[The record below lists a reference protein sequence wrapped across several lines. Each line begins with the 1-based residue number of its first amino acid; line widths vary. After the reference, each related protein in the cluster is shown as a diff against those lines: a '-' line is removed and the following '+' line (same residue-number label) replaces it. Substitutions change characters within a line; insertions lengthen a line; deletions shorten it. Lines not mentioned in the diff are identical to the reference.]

1 MMWAVLVVSLVVAF
15 SFQGY
20 SIWRISLLAD
30 RLQGR
35 IRTRE
40 DLQMIKEVINL
51 NMRMAIAYIVFWFL
65 LIAVLIWTV
74 VARLLLFPQAI
85 TVFFLFGVITLPLGL
100 VGKSFEKKV
109 HALRAESGDAA
120 LEETFHRW
128 LKEWKEPRFQL
139 PE

>member
-1 MMWAVLVVSLVVAF
+1 MWAVLGVSLVVAF

-20 SIWRISLLAD
+20 SIWRISLLAH
-30 RLQGR
+30 RLKGR

-40 DLQMIKEVINL
+40 DLQTVKEGIDL

-65 LIAVLIWTV
+65 LIAVLTWTV
-74 VARLLLFPQAI
+74 VVRLLLFPQAI

-100 VGKSFEKKV
+100 IGRSFEKKV
-109 HALRAESGDAA
+109 HALRVESGDSAM
-120 LEETFHRW
+120 EETFRRW
-128 LKEWKEPRFQL
+128 LKAWKEPRFQL

>member
-20 SIWRISLLAD
+20 SIWRISMLAD
-30 RLQGR
+30 RLKGR

-40 DLQMIKEVINL
+40 DLQEVKEVINL

-65 LIAVLIWTV
+65 LIAVLIWAV

-100 VGKSFEKKV
+100 IGKSFEKKV
-109 HALRAESGDAA
+109 HALRAEPGDAA
-120 LEETFHRW
+120 MEETFHRW